1 MKNIKPFSGQAHL
14 SEKVSAPSME
24 DREAINR
31 ANALG
36 FEFDLKK
43 RAPARRA
50 DEMYKSDQAVYS
62 YVVNTEVP
70 VWSGIQYSLFKVS
83 KGVWNIKMR
92 PLPKEPKVPPA
103 SPMKIKVFSEDV
115 WIATIRFWNT

>member
-1 MKNIKPFSGQAHL
+1 MKNIKPFSVQGHL
-14 SEKVSAPSME
+14 SEAVSAPSME
-24 DREAINR
+24 GREAINR
-31 ANALG
+31 ANA
-36 FEFDLKK
+36 FEFDHKNH
-43 RAPARRA
+43 ATPVGGGV
-50 DEMYKSDQAVYS
+50 VYS

-103 SPMKIKVFSEDV
+103 SPMQIKIFGEDV
-115 WIATIRFWNT
+115 YIAPEVHAIVG